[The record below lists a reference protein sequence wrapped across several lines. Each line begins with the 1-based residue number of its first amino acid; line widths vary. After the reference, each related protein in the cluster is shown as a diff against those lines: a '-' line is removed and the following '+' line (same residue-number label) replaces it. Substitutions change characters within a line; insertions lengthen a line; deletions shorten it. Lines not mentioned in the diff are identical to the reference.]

1 MSSNESPIAIEL
13 RMITAPTE
21 LSENRIARG
30 TRRIG
35 LTVSSDTEPQESKPT
50 NAQPLIAIAARN
62 AAK

>member
-1 MSSNESPIAIEL
+1 MSSYDSPIAIAL
-13 RMITAPTE
+13 RMITAPTDD
-21 LSENRIARG
+21 SENRIARG

-35 LTVSSDTEPQESKPT
+35 SFVSSDTEPHESNPT